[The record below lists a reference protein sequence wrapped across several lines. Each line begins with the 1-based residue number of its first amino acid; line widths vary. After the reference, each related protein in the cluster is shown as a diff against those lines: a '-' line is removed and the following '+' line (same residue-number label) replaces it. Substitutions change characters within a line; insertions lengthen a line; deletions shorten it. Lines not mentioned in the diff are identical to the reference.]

1 MFKNSL
7 KIAWRSLFK
16 NKFYTS
22 INIFGMVIGFTIG
35 IVVLLAVYMQLSYD
49 NFHENRDRIYQA
61 YNMYYK
67 QAGDESSPQFG
78 YPAMPAFKAASPAIE
93 RASRYMYGG
102 SNFWYGEKELDIPVM
117 MVDEDF
123 LSIFSFAVVKGN
135 KNRPLGSLTDLV
147 ITEATARKIFGNE
160 NPIGK
165 NVRCGPADNL
175 KEMTVS
181 AVVKDF
187 PPNTSIK
194 FDALSRFENRNDFAE
209 NKSNWAN
216 QNHPVFVQ
224 LKKDAT
230 TAQAEMQIR
239 QVNKEFLPDWYSNLT
254 KEGARADKNGDVFAT
269 KLLPLSDV
277 HFSPKIVGGGV
288 NRSEIFVVLLVGLMI
303 ILIACFNF
311 ININLANAFT
321 RGKEIGVRKCLGA
334 AKGKLFAQLWS
345 ESFLVCVISFLIS
358 LLLVNVLIYFIN
370 NSFKLNMPL
379 QDIMWQPKFLLCG
392 LGLLLFVSFIAGGY
406 PSWVMMKFKVVETL
420 KGKVGVRRKSVLRNS
435 LIVLQFVIACIMIS
449 CTLIVYKQFTYLQ
462 NADLGINKDYVISVP
477 LLKPETT
484 GRDKISKLRQRL
496 ASNPAIISIT
506 GSNVNVGKGR
516 DNSGT
521 KSSIGFSYKEK
532 PIGTNMASVDYDYLK
547 TFGLKALEGRDF
559 ESSYNADTL
568 YNVLLSETAA
578 KQFGE
583 KNIVGQQL
591 LTDSTGPK
599 WNVVGVF
606 PDFHLYSLHE
616 EKEPLTLV
624 LDKKA
629 GLNYCF
635 IKTNGGNP
643 VATMESIKN
652 EMAVL
657 EPGQEFRGSFVD
669 ENISNWYM
677 QERVMSVL
685 FSIAACVAIVLS
697 CLGLLA
703 MVLLVIQQ
711 RVKEI
716 GVRKVLGA
724 SVQHIALLVSKE
736 FLLLVG
742 IAVLIATPM
751 AWMAMN
757 GWLRSFPYR
766 IEIRL
771 WMFLLVA
778 FAALFI
784 ALLTISYNAVK
795 AARQNPVKS
804 LRTE

>member
-1 MFKNSL
+1 MLKNYF

-16 NKFYTS
+16 NKFHTG

-35 IVVLLAVYMQLSYD
+35 IAVLLAVYMQMSY
-49 NFHENRDRIYQA
+49 NHFHANGSSIYQVYNA
-61 YNMYYK
+61 YYE
-67 QAGDESSPQFG
+67 QDGDVFSPQFG
-78 YPAMPAFKAASPAIE
+78 YAAAPSFKAGSPAIE
-93 RASRYMYGG
+93 KASRLIYGG
-102 SNFWYGEKELDIPVM
+102 SNFWYGERELDIPVM

-123 LSIFSFAVVKGN
+123 LSMFTFPVVKGN
-135 KNRPLGSLTDLV
+135 KNKPLGSLTDLV
-147 ITEATARKIFGNE
+147 ITEITAKKIFGNE

-165 NVRCGPADNL
+165 KVKSGPADDL

-181 AVVKDF
+181 AVVKDL
-187 PPNTSIK
+187 PPNSTIK
-194 FDALSRFENRNDFAE
+194 FDALSRFENRNDYAV
-209 NKSNWAN
+209 NKNDWTN

-230 TAQAEMQIR
+230 AAQAEMQMR
-239 QVNKEFLPDWYSNLT
+239 QVNKSFLPDWYSSLST
-254 KEGARADKNGDVFAT
+254 QGARPDKNGDGFAT
-269 KLLPLSDV
+269 RLLPMSQM
-277 HFSPKIVGGGV
+277 HFSPEITSNGV
-288 NRSEIFVVLLVGLMI
+288 NEAEIFIVLLVGLLI

-334 AKGKLFAQLWS
+334 GKGKLFAQLWS
-345 ESFLVCVISFLIS
+345 ESFIVCVISFLFS
-358 LLLVNVLIYFIN
+358 LTLVNVLIHFIN
-370 NSFKLNMPL
+370 NSFKINMPL
-379 QDIMWQPKFLLCG
+379 QDLMWQPKFLLIS
-392 LGLLLFVSFIAGGY
+392 LVLLLFVSLIAGGY
-406 PSWVMMKFKVVETL
+406 PSWVMMKFNVVETL
-420 KGKVGVRRKSVLRNS
+420 KGKIEMKRKSVLRNS
-435 LIVLQFVIACIMIS
+435 LIVLQFVIACVMIS

-462 NADLGINKDYVISVP
+462 TADLGINKDYVISVP
-477 LLKPETT
+477 LLKPEKT
-484 GRDKISKLRQRL
+484 GRAKIEKLRQRL
-496 ASNPAIISIT
+496 ASNPAILSIT
-506 GSNVNVGKGR
+506 GSNINVGKGR
-516 DNSGT
+516 DNNSSKNSVGFDYKG
-521 KSSIGFSYKEK
+521 KS
-532 PIGTNMASVDYDYLK
+532 IGTNMALVDYDYLK
-547 TFGLKALEGRDF
+547 TFGLTALEGRDF
-559 ESSYNADTL
+559 ESSFNADTL
-568 YNVLLSETAA
+568 YNVLISETMA

-583 KNIVGQQL
+583 KNIAGQHL
-591 LTDSTGPK
+591 LIDSAGPK

-635 IKTNGGNP
+635 FKTNGANP
-643 VATMESIKN
+643 VAVMEAIKK

-669 ENISNWYM
+669 ENINNWYM

-703 MVLLVIQQ
+703 MVLLVIRQ

-724 SVQHIALLVSKE
+724 SVQHIAMLVSKE
-736 FLLLVG
+736 FLLLVS
-742 IAVLIATPM
+742 IAVIIATPI
-751 AWMAMN
+751 AWAAMN
-757 GWLRSFPYR
+757 GWLQQFPYR
-766 IEIRL
+766 IDIHI

-778 FAALFI
+778 AL
-784 ALLTISYNAVK
+784 ALLIAFFTISYNTVK
-795 AARQNPVKS
+795 AAMQNPVNS